1 MESRGGM
8 SESRNVV
15 ITGAARGIG
24 RAVARHLAS
33 QGHQLFLIDV
43 DEDELT
49 YTATSHLLK
58 AVGYE
63 VGYKTCNLR
72 DPGATRAAIKAAA
85 DHLGGRIN
93 VLINNAGI
101 ARPMWTEGRKMEDP
115 SVLDE
120 WNAYI
125 ETNLTAPFVVSQ
137 AAIPFMKVDDKAR
150 GEGEAVIA
158 PEAADASRGK
168 GPQQTGAAPAGG
180 CIIHISSFRARQSQ
194 PDCEGY
200 AATKAG
206 LLGLT
211 HGMAISGAQWGIR
224 SNAILPGYIN
234 VKHECKEGDE
244 QGNTWA
250 EQDDESRHREHP
262 VGRVGYGEDIAKTVE
277 WLMDAGFV
285 SGQEIVVDG
294 GVSKIKYTGA

>member
-1 MESRGGM
+1 MPQ
-8 SESRNVV
+8 SRNVV

-24 RAVARHLAS
+24 RVVARYLAL
-33 QGHQLFLIDV
+33 QGHRLFLIDV
-43 DEDELT
+43 DEDELK

-58 AVGYE
+58 ATGQEAGYN
-63 VGYKTCNLR
+63 TCNLR
-72 DPGATRAAIKAAA
+72 DPAATRAAIKAAA
-85 DHLGGRIN
+85 EHMDGRID
-93 VLINNAGI
+93 VLVNNAGI
-101 ARPMWTEGRKMEDP
+101 ARPMWTKGRTMEDP
-115 SVLDE
+115 SVLEE

-137 AAIPFMKVDDKAR
+137 AAIPFMKVKDEAR
-150 GEGEAVIA
+150 QEGEAAIA
-158 PEAADASRGK
+158 PEAEKASRGE
-168 GPQQTGAAPAGG
+168 GPQQTGATPAGG

-234 VKHECKEGDE
+234 VRHECKAGDE
-244 QGNTWA
+244 QGSTWA
-250 EQDDESRHREHP
+250 EQDDESRHRGHA
-262 VGRVGYGEDIAKTVE
+262 VGRIGYGEDIAKTVE